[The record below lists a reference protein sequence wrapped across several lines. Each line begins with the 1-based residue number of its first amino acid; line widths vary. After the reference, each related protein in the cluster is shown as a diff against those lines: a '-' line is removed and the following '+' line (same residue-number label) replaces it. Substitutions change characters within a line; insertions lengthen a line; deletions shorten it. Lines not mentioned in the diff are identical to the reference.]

1 MFDGDIN
8 DLIKM
13 VYNNDNKKNESC
25 LFSFDNNNFGFGY
38 IPPINKDTEINVLK
52 KLKILLVQA
61 LNQYPTTLEQD
72 MNIYKNDLNISFNY
86 KNCLLLIMSEKNV
99 INFYIFFCEICLELL
114 KTKNRKEL
122 IEKLSDNINDFQFE
136 FYLQETLLKLI
147 NE

>member
-8 DLIKM
+8 DLIKIAF
-13 VYNNDNKKNESC
+13 NNENKKSDNY

-38 IPPINKDTEINVLK
+38 IPPINKEIEINVLK

-72 MNIYKNDLNISFNY
+72 MNIFKNDKNISFNH
-86 KNCLLLIMSEKNV
+86 KNCLLLIISEKNV
-99 INFYIFFCEICLELL
+99 INFYIFFCEYCLELL

-122 IEKLSDNINDFQFE
+122 IEKLSVNINDFQFE